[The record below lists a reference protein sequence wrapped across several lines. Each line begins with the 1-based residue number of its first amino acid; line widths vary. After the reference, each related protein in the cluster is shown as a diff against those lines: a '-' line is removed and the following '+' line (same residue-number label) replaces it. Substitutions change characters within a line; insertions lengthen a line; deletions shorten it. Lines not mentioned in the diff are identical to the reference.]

1 MGKAMMQAWGVP
13 LLGCIPDRAFLGMPA
28 LADLENLFKSK
39 LVSGKEHR
47 FRHYSTSDIN
57 VVTTSLTRFLE
68 NLREKPPRYVPCSA
82 SRVNAVC
89 ASPRPDAA
97 RQQNVPLGRCTF
109 ATSPGTT

>member
-39 LVSGKEHR
+39 LVSGKEHK
-47 FRHYSTSDIN
+47 FRHYNTGDIN

-68 NLREKPPRYVPCSA
+68 NLREKPPRY
-82 SRVNAVC
+82 AVKLTI
-89 ASPRPDAA
+89 
-97 RQQNVPLGRCTF
+97 V
-109 ATSPGTT
+109 